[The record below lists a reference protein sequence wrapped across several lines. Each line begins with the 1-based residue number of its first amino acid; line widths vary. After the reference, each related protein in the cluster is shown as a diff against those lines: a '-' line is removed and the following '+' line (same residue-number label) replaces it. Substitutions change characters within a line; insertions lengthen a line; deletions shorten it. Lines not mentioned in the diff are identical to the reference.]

1 MENTGFEPHA
11 SHTPPDASDTHTHAR
26 TAHIRALPPG
36 RDPHDPPHN
45 APSLHQQH
53 TAVHDGRA
61 RSVHNDPD
69 LAVVIAAWPSLSA
82 DIQGQIL
89 ALIQGQQRGEV
100 QP

>member
-11 SHTPPDASDTHTHAR
+11 SHTPPDALDTHSHAR
-26 TAHIRALPPG
+26 TAHIHALPRR
-36 RDPHDPPHN
+36 RDQHDPLHN
-45 APSLHQQH
+45 APNLHQQH
-53 TAVHDGRA
+53 TAVHDERV
-61 RSVHNDPD
+61 RSVHIDPD
-69 LAVVIAAWPSLSA
+69 LAVVIAAWPSLPA